1 MALNFGVLQ
10 TASPV
15 SAFYQGQEDVA
26 RNALAQQKMA
36 QEQEMNALRRE
47 QAQLGMQQTRA
58 QMAGAEEDRARSRR
72 VERTALFRERLLR
85 APTPEAAREIVRMQ
99 YADPDLSQVLSQAGT
114 LEQALA
120 EVPDDPTQFE
130 TYRQQEVMGMSE
142 WMKSQMPKVVG
153 NAVYLPGERRF
164 VTAPTQ
170 RLVSVIGP
178 DGQPTMVPADQAAG
192 MTPLTAATAKMAGI
206 GAAPVARAGGA
217 GAPALPKAP
226 PGYRYTPTGDLEAI
240 PGGPAATKQAEAVE
254 KKESGRTQ
262 ATDILDTLEGAYAE
276 LDRRKAIPSEQRGAV
291 TNVLASLG
299 ATQVGQVAGR
309 GLGTPEQTQ
318 RDVIASARNQ
328 LFAAVKN
335 ATGLSASNLNSNVEF
350 TTWMNSLTDPSR
362 SIESNRVIIE
372 NMRRFIASGGTYTAK
387 KDGGGAPAPTG
398 RPAGVGADWTLMT
411 DKNGNKAWVSPDRK
425 SFKEVK

>member
-15 SAFYQGQEDVA
+15 SAFYQGQQDVT
-26 RNALAQQKMA
+26 RNALAQEQAA
-36 QEQEMNALRRE
+36 QEREMNALRR
-47 QAQLGMQQTRA
+47 QQLSGQIAGQEETRRQQTRV
-58 QMAGAEEDRARSRR
+58 QKAG
-72 VERTALFRERLLR
+72 LFRDRLLR
-85 APTPEAAREIVRMQ
+85 AATPEAAREIVRLQ
-99 YADPDLSQVLSQAGT
+99 YADPDLGQVLSQAGT

-130 TYRQQEVMGMSE
+130 TYRQQEAMGMGE

-153 NAVYLPGERRF
+153 NAVYLPGEKRF
-164 VTAPTQ
+164 VTAPSQ

-178 DGQPTMVPADQAAG
+178 GGVPTMVPADQAAG

-206 GAAPVARAGGA
+206 GAAPGA
-217 GAPALPKAP
+217 GAGGGGQPMPKAP
-226 PGYRYTPTGDLEAI
+226 AGYRYTPTGDLEAI
-240 PGGPAATKQAEAVE
+240 PGGPAATKQVEAAE
-254 KKESGRTQ
+254 KKESGKAQ
-262 ATDILDTLEGAYAE
+262 ATDILDTLEGAYSE

-291 TNVLASLG
+291 ANVLASLG
-299 ATQVGQVAGR
+299 ATQAGQIAGR

-335 ATGLSASNLNSNVEF
+335 ATGLSAQNLNSNVEF

-362 SIESNRVIIE
+362 SIESNRAIIE

-387 KDGGGAPAPTG
+387 KGGESKTTDVAQERANANAAIAAGAPAAAV
-398 RPAGVGADWTLMT
+398 RA
-411 DKNGNKAWVSPDRK
+411 R
-425 SFKEVK
+425 FKEKTGQEL

>member
-58 QMAGAEEDRARSRR
+58 QMANVEEDRAKARR
-72 VERTALFRERLLR
+72 AERVSMYRDRILR
-85 APTPEAAREIVRMQ
+85 APTPEAAREVVKMQ
-99 YADPDLSQVLSQAGT
+99 YADPEFGQMLSQIGT

-120 EVPDDPTQFE
+120 EVPDDPTQFQA
-130 TYRQQEVMGMSE
+130 YQQREAMGMAE
-142 WMKSQMPKVVG
+142 WLKSQMPKVVG

-164 VTAPTQ
+164 VAAPSQ

-178 DGQPTMVPADQAAG
+178 DGQPTMVPADQATG

-206 GAAPVARAGGA
+206 GAAPAPRAGGA
-217 GAPALPKAP
+217 GVPALPKAP
-226 PGYRYTPTGDLEAI
+226 PGYRYTPAGDLEAI
-240 PGGPAATKQAEAVE
+240 PGGPAATKQVEATE
-254 KKESGRTQ
+254 KKESGKAQ
-262 ATDILDTLEGAYAE
+262 ATDILDTLEGAYSE

-291 TNVLASLG
+291 ANVLASLG
-299 ATQVGQVAGR
+299 ATQAGQIASR

-335 ATGLSASNLNSNVEF
+335 ATGLSAQNLNSNVEF

-362 SIESNRVIIE
+362 SIESNRAIIE
-372 NMRRFIASGGTYTAK
+372 NMRRFIASGGTYSAK
-387 KDGGGAPAPTG
+387 KGGEAKATDIAQERANANAASAAGAPAAAV
-398 RPAGVGADWTLMT
+398 RA
-411 DKNGNKAWVSPDRK
+411 R
-425 SFKEVK
+425 FKEKTGQEL

>member
-1 MALNFGVLQ
+1 MAVNFNALQ
-10 TASPV
+10 MANPAA
-15 SAFYQGQEDVA
+15 AFFQGQQDVA
-26 RNALAQQKMA
+26 QNALM
-36 QEQEMNALRRE
+36 QEKAAMEREQNALRRR
-47 QAQLGMQQTRA
+47 QL
-58 QMAGAEEDRARSRR
+58 AGQIAGQEEDRARVRR
-72 VERTALFRERLLR
+72 VERTALFRDRLLR
-85 APTPEAAREIVRMQ
+85 APTPEAAREIVKMQ
-99 YADPDLSQVLSQAGT
+99 YADPDLGQVLSQAGT

-120 EVPDDPTQFE
+120 EVPDDPTQFQA
-130 TYRQQEVMGMSE
+130 YQQREAMGMSE

-164 VTAPTQ
+164 VAAPSQ

-192 MTPLTAATAKMAGI
+192 MTPLTTATAKMAGI
-206 GAAPVARAGGA
+206 GAAPAPARAGGA
-217 GAPALPKAP
+217 GVPALPKAP
-226 PGYRYTPTGDLEAI
+226 PGYRYTPAGDLEAI
-240 PGGPAATKQAEAVE
+240 PGGPAATKQVEAAE
-254 KKESGRTQ
+254 KKESGKAQ
-262 ATDILDTLEGAYAE
+262 ATDILDTLEGAYSE

-291 TNVLASLG
+291 ANVLASLG
-299 ATQVGQVAGR
+299 ATQAGQIASR

-335 ATGLSASNLNSNVEF
+335 ATGLSAQNLNSNVEF

-362 SIESNRVIIE
+362 SIESNRAIIE

-387 KDGGGAPAPTG
+387 KEDGGAPAAG
-398 RPAGVGADWTLMT
+398 ARPAGVGADWTLMT
-411 DKNGNKAWVSPDRK
+411 DRNGNKAWVSPDRK